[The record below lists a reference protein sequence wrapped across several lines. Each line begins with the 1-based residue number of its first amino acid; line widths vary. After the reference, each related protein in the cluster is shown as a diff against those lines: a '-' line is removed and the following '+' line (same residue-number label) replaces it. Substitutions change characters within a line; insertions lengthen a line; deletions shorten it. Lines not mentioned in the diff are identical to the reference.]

1 MRMQKE
7 LTDLEVRMIVTA
19 RKIRQFNEHIAKL
32 KEMGAIGNVSE
43 SERVRDEL
51 EREFQRLS
59 AQVRAT
65 EIAA

>member
-1 MRMQKE
+1 MEVTNE
-7 LTDLEVRMIVTA
+7 LEIRLVVTA

-32 KEMGAIGNVSE
+32 KELGALENIPE

-51 EREFQRLS
+51 EREFQWLS

-65 EIAA
+65 EVVA

>member
-1 MRMQKE
+1 MQKE

-32 KEMGAIGNVSE
+32 KSVGVLENIVE

-51 EREFQRLS
+51 EREFQWLS

-65 EIAA
+65 KVVA

>member
-1 MRMQKE
+1 MQKE
-7 LTDLEVRMIVTA
+7 LTNLEVRLIVTA

-32 KEMGAIGNVSE
+32 KEMGALGNISE

-51 EREFQRLS
+51 DREFQWLS

-65 EIAA
+65 EVATQ